1 MPQVS
6 ANGIQLEYDTF
17 GSDDQRP
24 LLMIMGLGAQ
34 MTRWPEPLCQG
45 LAASGHYVIRFD
57 NRDVGLSSRL
67 DAAGMPDIA
76 ALTGAV
82 MQGQSPTVPYGLE
95 DMANDAAAL
104 LDALGLDS
112 ANVCGASLGGMIAQ
126 TMAIHHPAKVRSLI
140 SIMSSTGNRELPPPT
155 PEAMGALLS
164 PPATNRAGSIERT
177 VEVASIIGSPAYPAD
192 PETVRGRAAADY
204 DRSFYPIGT
213 ARQMAAATVQQDR
226 RSALAGVTV
235 PALVIHGNADPL
247 VPVTGG
253 IDTHEALP
261 NSQLWA
267 VDGMG
272 HDLPE
277 PLWPEMIER
286 IAGLS
291 R

>member
-17 GSDDQRP
+17 GSADQRP

-34 MTRWPEPLCQG
+34 MTRWPEALCQG

-57 NRDVGLSSRL
+57 NRDVGLSSYL
-67 DAAGMPDIA
+67 DDAGIPDIA
-76 ALTGAV
+76 ALTAAV
-82 MQGQSPTVPYGLE
+82 MQGHRPEVPYGLE
-95 DMANDAAAL
+95 DMANDAAGL
-104 LDALGLDS
+104 LDALDLES
-112 ANVCGASLGGMIAQ
+112 ANICGASLGGMIAQ
-126 TMAIHHPAKVRSLI
+126 TMAIHHPSRVRSLI

-164 PPATNRAGSIERT
+164 PPATDRAGSIERT
-177 VEVASIIGSPAYPAD
+177 VQIASIIGSPDYPAD
-192 PETVRGRAAADY
+192 PDSVRIRAAADY
-204 DRSFYPIGT
+204 DRAFYPVGT
-213 ARQMAAATVQQDR
+213 ARQMAAASVQQDR
-226 RSALAGVTV
+226 RSALANVTV